1 MENDVKRFQGLWR
14 QVKFEENG
22 IVDPVDTH
30 GAQDAVMTI
39 VDETFHV
46 AIPGGEALIEGKF
59 VIDGSTSPKGIDW
72 IDSTGS
78 DAGKKLPAIYT
89 LSDDA
94 FEFAAADADMERP
107 RDFKGGRGIT
117 IRGFVRA

>member
-1 MENDVKRFQGLWR
+1 METDLKRFQGLWR
-14 QVKFEENG
+14 QVRFEENG

-30 GAQDAVMTI
+30 GAPDAVMTI
-39 VDETFHV
+39 VGQTFHV
-46 AIPGGEALIEGKF
+46 VIPGAGALIEGRF
-59 VIDGSTSPKGIDW
+59 LIDGASFPKRIDW
-72 IDSTGS
+72 IDSKGS

-107 RDFKGGRGIT
+107 QDFTGGSGIT